1 MGADESRPFREP
13 KRAMGHKSV
22 ETWEPGGEV
31 LGCGIATKRRCR
43 KPQAL
48 EFPNAAVVPADESRI
63 NHELAPA
70 ILERN
75 RSAVLRLIGI
85 PNAAVV
91 PADESRI
98 NHELAP
104 AILERNRSAVPA
116 SHRNCSALR
125 GVRKL
130 LIVNMC
136 GACAMADIHVACGAW
151 ASATASVFTRLGY
164 NDCLVNSGQP
174 VSSHG
179 GVSFQYSS
187 SAIAIATN
195 ECSR

>member
-1 MGADESRPFREP
+1 MSILLALSFLALFQMPHLSS
-13 KRAMGHKSV
+13 AV
-22 ETWEPGGEV
+22 PGGLFRFQRFSAAE
-31 LGCGIATKRRCR
+31 L
-43 KPQAL
+43 PQS
-48 EFPNAAVVPADESRI
+48 V
-63 NHELAPA
+63 
-70 ILERN
+70 
-75 RSAVLRLIGI
+75 G
-85 PNAAVV
+85 
-91 PADESRI
+91 
-98 NHELAP
+98 LAP

-130 LIVNMC
+130 LDLSLTQGPVSSTSGIPTFYMQIVNLC